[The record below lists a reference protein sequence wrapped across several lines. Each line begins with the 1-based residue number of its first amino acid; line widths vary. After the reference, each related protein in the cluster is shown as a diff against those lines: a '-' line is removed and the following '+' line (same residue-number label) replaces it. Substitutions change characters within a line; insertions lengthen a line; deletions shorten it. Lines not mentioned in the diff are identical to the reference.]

1 MAFVFPWS
9 SLVFCEGIGKRL
21 WGVGVFLF
29 SFYFTLFFASL
40 SFFLRNASNDFFSN
54 YLLTSYSRLL
64 PLRCVSNNDCGE
76 GQKSIT
82 DIRNTIE
89 KVRRRLQQATNQASE
104 AWIEQGK

>member
-54 YLLTSYSRLL
+54 HLLTSYNMLL
-64 PLRCVSNNDCGE
+64 SPLYGSNNDYNKG
-76 GQKSIT
+76 
-82 DIRNTIE
+82 
-89 KVRRRLQQATNQASE
+89 
-104 AWIEQGK
+104 